1 MKKILITGATSE
13 LGLKLTKHLLNNNFR
28 LTLISRETKKFNNI
42 IKNNKNK
49 NINFYKIDF
58 NKIESIEDKIKNI
71 FKKTKFDGLIHCAGK
86 HTYKPLRIIT
96 KNEILSSFNVNI
108 ISPIILTKEFIK
120 KDNCN
125 DNASIIFISSSAAN
139 KGNAM
144 TSIYSSS
151 KISQLGFIKSLAAEI
166 SATRKIRVNAI
177 LPSLIKSKTTNMIL
191 STMNEKEIYN
201 LKKEHLLG
209 FGSYNDVVN
218 MVDYLLSNKSRWIT
232 GSCFNI
238 DGGYSI

>member
-1 MKKILITGATSE
+1 
-13 LGLKLTKHLLNNNFR
+13 
-28 LTLISRETKKFNNI
+28 
-42 IKNNKNK
+42 
-49 NINFYKIDF
+49 
-58 NKIESIEDKIKNI
+58 
-71 FKKTKFDGLIHCAGK
+71 
-86 HTYKPLRIIT
+86 
-96 KNEILSSFNVNI
+96 
-108 ISPIILTKEFIK
+108 
-120 KDNCN
+120 
-125 DNASIIFISSSAAN
+125 
-139 KGNAM
+139 M

-166 SATRKIRVNAI
+166 SAIRKIRVNAI

-191 STMNEKEIYN
+191 STMNEKEIHN

>member
-1 MKKILITGATSE
+1 M
-13 LGLKLTKHLLNNNFR
+13 R
-28 LTLISRETKKFNNI
+28 
-42 IKNNKNK
+42 
-49 NINFYKIDF
+49 
-58 NKIESIEDKIKNI
+58 
-71 FKKTKFDGLIHCAGK
+71 GK
-86 HTYKPLRIIT
+86 HTYKPLRII
-96 KNEILSSFNVNI
+96 KKEILNSFNVNI

-191 STMNEKEIYN
+191 STMNEKYTI
-201 LKKEHLLG
+201 LKKSTYWASAVIMML
-209 FGSYNDVVN
+209 
-218 MVDYLLSNKSRWIT
+218 
-232 GSCFNI
+232 
-238 DGGYSI
+238 